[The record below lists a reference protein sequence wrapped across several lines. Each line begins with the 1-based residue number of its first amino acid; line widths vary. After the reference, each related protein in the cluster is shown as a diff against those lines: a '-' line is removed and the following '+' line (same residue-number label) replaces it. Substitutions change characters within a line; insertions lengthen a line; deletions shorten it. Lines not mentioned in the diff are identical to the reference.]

1 MQGWRTLAL
10 NVGAGVLSVLAAAN
24 WPDLLTTVPWA
35 PPFVLAALNFAM
47 RFVTT
52 TAVGVKA

>member
-1 MQGWRTLAL
+1 MAL